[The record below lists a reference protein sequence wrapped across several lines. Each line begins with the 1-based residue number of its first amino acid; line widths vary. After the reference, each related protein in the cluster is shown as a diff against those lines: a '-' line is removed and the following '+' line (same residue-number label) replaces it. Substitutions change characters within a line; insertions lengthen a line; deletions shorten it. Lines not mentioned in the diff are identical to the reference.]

1 MRGQG
6 DQFLR
11 LTFLTRSVTARP
23 CHRRVV
29 RPRFRHASVASPTEQ
44 TAASATTAT
53 AATATATAAAAA
65 AAACSRAHPH
75 RTRPREQAEDQVVGV
90 LLEATPAGLTSGR
103 RRPSTGARV
112 EVWIWGEM
120 NIR

>member
-53 AATATATAAAAA
+53 AAAATGTGTAAAAA
-65 AAACSRAHPH
+65 ATACPRARPH

-90 LLEATPAGLTSGR
+90 LLEAAPEG
-103 RRPSTGARV
+103 
-112 EVWIWGEM
+112 
-120 NIR
+120 